1 MVINNLKKKKP
12 QQHGNSTEYN
22 AYKKCLNNYNLSTI
36 FFALLH
42 VHVTVMMEV
51 LSVAL
56 DITGIE

>member
-1 MVINNLKKKKP
+1 MVINNLKKKP

-56 DITGIE
+56 DITGIK

>member
-1 MVINNLKKKKP
+1 MTINNLKKN
-12 QQHGNSTEYN
+12 QQHGNITEYN
-22 AYKKCLNNYNLSTI
+22 AYKKCLNNYNLLTI
-36 FFALLH
+36 FFGLLH